1 MAMTQRSLIS
11 EPSATSASHA
21 LSQPVAPMRSLRPV
35 PCPKAA
41 PVLDLVHLS
50 CQTFGDHE
58 LERDVLRLFADQAR
72 NSAVALG
79 DSRSAPERARL
90 FHLLKG
96 SASGIG
102 AFELM
107 QAAGLAE
114 SQPDDEARLAA
125 VQCAIGR
132 AVERVALF
140 LED

>member
-72 NSAVALG
+72 NSAVA
-79 DSRSAPERARL
+79 PERARL